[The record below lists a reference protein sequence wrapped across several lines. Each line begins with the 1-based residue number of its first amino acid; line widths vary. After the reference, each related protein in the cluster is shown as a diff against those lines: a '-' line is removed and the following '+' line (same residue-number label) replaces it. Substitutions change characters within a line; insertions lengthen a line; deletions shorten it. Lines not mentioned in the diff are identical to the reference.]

1 MAHWRQETT
10 ARLGRS
16 STMTGAASNGAPA
29 PRSAPTTVA
38 WAGAPPR
45 SVVSMWEALARWID
59 DDDLLGGGGSIL
71 G

>member
-1 MAHWRQETT
+1 
-10 ARLGRS
+10 
-16 STMTGAASNGAPA
+16 MTGATSNGAPA

-59 DDDLLGGGGSIL
+59 DDGLLGGGGSIL